1 MPNDFR
7 HYFSDWGHRNEDQE
21 IVDKVAAAQNH
32 SKEVHDRNYK
42 HSKADEKKKITERFI
57 KETGFDGQ
65 TIIEQTNEDEE
76 ALEKDRKTL
85 KRKHEKGKS
94 IFVTID
100 EKWKFIFKNCDDYWC
115 SKILAEKKSKK
126 KRTENHGRK
135 KLEPEERRIYL
146 KGFYKVGEVPKRLTV
161 SKTQI
166 LAFIHKNPDRIEG
179 AKATAKR
186 LNKDLPQL
194 AETISSSI
202 RTYFRNKLIANEP
215 TVLSESEDDDTPK
228 DDEESEVE

>member
-21 IVDKVAAAQNH
+21 IVDKVAAAQNP

-115 SKILAEKKSKK
+115 SNILAERNSKK
-126 KRTENHGRK
+126 KRYENHGRK
-135 KLEPEERRIYL
+135 KLEPEERRLYL

-166 LAFIHKNPDRIEG
+166 LAFIHKDPERIED
-179 AKATAKR
+179 AKATAAR
-186 LNKDLPQL
+186 LNKSVPQL

-202 RTYFRNKLIANEP
+202 RTYFRNKELANEP
-215 TVLSESEDDDTPK
+215 TVLSESEV
-228 DDEESEVE
+228 ESEEDVEEENHGA

>member
-1 MPNDFR
+1 M
-7 HYFSDWGHRNEDQE
+7 
-21 IVDKVAAAQNH
+21 DKVAAAQNH

-100 EKWKFIFKNCDDYWC
+100 EK
-115 SKILAEKKSKK
+115 
-126 KRTENHGRK
+126 
-135 KLEPEERRIYL
+135 
-146 KGFYKVGEVPKRLTV
+146 
-161 SKTQI
+161 
-166 LAFIHKNPDRIEG
+166 
-179 AKATAKR
+179 
-186 LNKDLPQL
+186 
-194 AETISSSI
+194 
-202 RTYFRNKLIANEP
+202 
-215 TVLSESEDDDTPK
+215 
-228 DDEESEVE
+228 